1 MAEDQQL
8 RPLLA
13 VVGPTGSG
21 KSALAIRLAQC
32 FRGEIVNCD
41 SLQLYRYLD
50 IGTAKPPPG
59 QMGGVPHH
67 LFDLLD
73 PDQVF
78 TAGEYARAA
87 RPVLD
92 EIAARGRLPIVVG
105 GTGFYLRALLEG
117 LCPGPPRSDRLRARL
132 ARRESLH
139 PGWLHGLLARYDRA
153 SAARIHSADVQKLL
167 RAVEVLLATREP
179 LSAWFERGRDPIA
192 GFRTLKLGLDP
203 PRQALYERLDA
214 RLDGMFAGGLLDEV
228 RSVLSLGFSGASKA
242 LEAHGYKQAIQ
253 VLNGT
258 SPLKDAVILAKRNTR
273 RYAKRQW
280 TWFRRDPEVRWLHGF
295 GDEPDLQRA
304 ALVAAASYI
313 KPSPQGNNSSG
324 MSSHQA

>member
-1 MAEDQQL
+1 MVQDQEL
-8 RPLLA
+8 RPLVA

-21 KSALAIRLAQC
+21 KSALALRLAQG

-50 IGTAKPPPG
+50 IGTAKPLPG
-59 QMGGVPHH
+59 ERGDVPHH

-87 RPVLD
+87 RPLLG
-92 EIAARGRLPIVVG
+92 EIAARGRLPVVAG

-117 LCPGPPRSDRLRARL
+117 LCPGPPRSDCLRARL
-132 ARRESLH
+132 TRRESRH
-139 PGWLHGLLARYDRA
+139 PGWLHATLARFDRA
-153 SAARIHSADVQKLL
+153 SAARIHPADVQKLV

-179 LSAWFERGRDPIA
+179 ISAWFERGRDPIA
-192 GFRTLKLGLDP
+192 GFRALKLGLDP
-203 PRQALYERLDA
+203 PRDALYERLDA

-228 RSVLSLGFSGASKA
+228 RSVLSLGFPSASKA
-242 LEAHGYKQAIQ
+242 LEAHGYKQAVQ
-253 VLNGT
+253 VLRAE
-258 SPLKDAVILAKRNTR
+258 LEMKDGVILAKRNTR

-280 TWFRRDPEVRWLHGF
+280 TWFRRDTEVRWLHGF
-295 GDEPDLQRA
+295 GDEPAIQQEALA
-304 ALVAAASYI
+304 ATAELLA
-313 KPSPQGNNSSG
+313 GRT
-324 MSSHQA
+324 

>member
-1 MAEDQQL
+1 MAEAPQL
-8 RPLLA
+8 LPLVA

-21 KSALAIRLAQC
+21 KSALALRLARS

-50 IGTAKPPPG
+50 IGTAKPLPAER
-59 QMGGVPHH
+59 GGVPHH

-78 TAGEYARAA
+78 TAGEYERAA
-87 RPVLD
+87 RALLPQ
-92 EIAARGRLPIVVG
+92 IAARGNLPIVAG

-117 LCPGPPRSDRLRARL
+117 LCPSPPRSVHLRARL

-139 PGWLHGLLARYDRA
+139 PGWLHATLGRFDRA
-153 SAARIHSADVQKLL
+153 SAARIHPADVQKLI
-167 RAVEVLLATREP
+167 RAVEVLLSTREP

-203 PRQALYERLDA
+203 PRDALYARLDA
-214 RLDGMFAGGLLDEV
+214 RLDDMFSGGLLDEV
-228 RSVLSLGFSGASKA
+228 RNVLSLGFASTSKA

-253 VLNGT
+253 VLRAEIG
-258 SPLKDAVILAKRNTR
+258 LQEAVILAKRNTR

-280 TWFRRDPEVRWLHGF
+280 TWFRRDHEVLWIQGF
-295 GDEPDLQRA
+295 GDEPATQQA
-304 ALVAAASYI
+304 ALAATATFLS
-313 KPSPQGNNSSG
+313 PST
-324 MSSHQA
+324 

>member
-1 MAEDQQL
+1 MSERTSEAPQL
-8 RPLLA
+8 RPLVA

-21 KSALAIRLAQC
+21 KSALALHLAQS
-32 FRGEIVNCD
+32 FQGEIVNCD

-50 IGTAKPPPG
+50 IGTAKPLPAERG
-59 QMGGVPHH
+59 AVPHH

-78 TAGEYARAA
+78 TAGEYERAA
-87 RPVLD
+87 RPLLGQ
-92 EIAARGRLPIVVG
+92 IAARGNLPIVAG

-139 PGWLHGLLARYDRA
+139 PGWLHATLARFDPS
-153 SAARIHSADVQKLL
+153 SAARIHPADVQKLI
-167 RAVEVLLATREP
+167 RAVEVLLSTREP
-179 LSAWFERGRDPIA
+179 LSAWFERGRDPIP

-203 PRQALYERLDA
+203 PRDALYERLDA

-228 RSVLSLGFSGASKA
+228 RNVFALGFPATSKA

-253 VLNGT
+253 VLRAEIG
-258 SPLKDAVILAKRNTR
+258 LQEAVVLAKRNTR

-280 TWFRRDPEVRWLHGF
+280 TWFRRDPEVLWISGF
-295 GDEPDLQRA
+295 GDEPA
-304 ALVAAASYI
+304 AQQAA
-313 KPSPQGNNSSG
+313 
-324 MSSHQA
+324 QAATTEFLAHSM